1 MGTMTRA
8 YHSRSCY
15 TRATVPEELRDTT
28 RWPIASTDHLNGDE
42 RLRMMRLQEITRDYL
57 KFRPIAHQLKRA
69 AVTHK
74 HFLKMLNR
82 ALSRD
87 FQTGQILG
95 WAGFLPGVLRKAYTR
110 TADTRG
116 ANPPGLAG
124 SLALCFQRMP
134 NLKKALVRRILKRP
148 KGVHEVRVSKADLHR
163 EFIVRCKNA
172 GLKADEWPFNT
183 RFEGRRSIERF
194 YDQVL
199 LENYERG
206 VRAEQGA
213 DAAGK
218 LHTGTGKDSLIIPG
232 LPYDLA
238 EMDAHR
244 LHLIGTVGITD
255 PEGLIEWVPIERI
268 QLLLIGDGKST
279 AALGYAAVIR
289 RECNAD
295 DVLDAGYSVITPW
308 RPRQLCLASL
318 RYDEGGGLP
327 SGVIPELVG
336 CGFGILCVD
345 NALIGL
351 GKNMIETFAGRF
363 GCALNWGAI
372 GRWDCRPLIERIFC
386 ALEELGFVRA
396 PSSTGS
402 NANDS
407 RRENPGK
414 TAVQA
419 RIHFQVIL
427 DLIDLQIAR
436 YNIAQSEGRY
446 AQKRLDI
453 LRQYVERRELGFWCP
468 KLPPTDGLHPEL
480 NVSVHWGYVR
490 GCKRRPYTKY
500 QRVVYT
506 NTTLANSPELI
517 GEPVARHVNRHN
529 IRDLELFDKQGA
541 PLGTVRADYPWSEHD
556 HSLEMRKQINRR
568 IDDGRIDAQHN
579 QDYIKDA
586 LSQLKAEARADARRG
601 RQGTSRAGTVLARE
615 DQLNGLVHG
624 TRPGTVSAPAPA
636 VRPPLPVRP
645 PRRYGGPGRSD
656 S

>member
-1 MGTMTRA
+1 MTRA
-8 YHSRSCY
+8 YHSRSRY
-15 TRATVPEELRDTT
+15 TRATVPQELRDTT
-28 RWPIASTDHLNGDE
+28 QWPAANTSHLSTAE
-42 RLRMMRLQEITRDYL
+42 RLRVMRLRKITHDYL
-57 KFRPIAHQLKRA
+57 EFLPIAHQLKRA
-69 AVTHK
+69 GVTHK
-74 HFLKMLNR
+74 HFLKMFNR

-87 FQTGQILG
+87 NQIGQILG
-95 WAGFLPGVLRKAYTR
+95 WAGFLPGVLRKPYTR

-116 ANPPGLAG
+116 VKPPGLAG
-124 SLALCFQRMP
+124 SLTLCFQRMP
-134 NLKKALVRRILKRP
+134 SLKKALVRRILKRP
-148 KGVHEVRVSKADLHR
+148 KGTHEVRVSKADLHKD
-163 EFIVRCKNA
+163 FIERCKKA
-172 GLKADEWPFNT
+172 GVGGDEWPFNT
-183 RFEGRRSIERF
+183 RFQGRRSIERF

-206 VRAEQGA
+206 VRAQHGA
-213 DAAGK
+213 DAASK

-244 LHLIGTVGITD
+244 LHMIGTVGISD

-295 DVLDAGYSVITPW
+295 DVLDAGYSVIAPW
-308 RPRQLCLASL
+308 RPRELCLASL
-318 RYDEGGGLP
+318 HYDEGGGLP

-336 CGFGILCVD
+336 CGFGILCID

-351 GKNMIETFAGRF
+351 SKNTVETFAGRF
-363 GCALNWGAI
+363 GCALNWGSI

-402 NANDS
+402 NANDP

-414 TAVQA
+414 AAVEA

-427 DLIDLQIAR
+427 DLIDLQLAR
-436 YNIAQSEGRY
+436 YNVAQSEGRY
-446 AQKRLDI
+446 AQKRLNI
-453 LRQYVERRELGFWCP
+453 LRQYVERPELGFWCP
-468 KLPPTDGLHPEL
+468 KLPPTDALHPEL

-490 GCKRRPYTKY
+490 GCNRRPYTKY
-500 QRVVYT
+500 ERVVYT

-529 IRDLELFDKQGA
+529 ILDLELFDKLGA
-541 PLGTVRADYPWSEHD
+541 PLGTVRADYPWSEYD

-568 IDDGRIDAQHN
+568 VDDGRIDAQHK
-579 QDYIKDA
+579 QDYIKDT
-586 LSQLKAEARADARRG
+586 LSQLTAEARADARRG
-601 RQGTSRAGTVLARE
+601 RHGTSRAGTVLARE
-615 DQLNGLVHG
+615 HQLNGLVHG
-624 TRPGTVSAPAPA
+624 VRPGTVSVAAPV
-636 VRPPLPVRP
+636 VRPPPPVRP

-656 S
+656 PR